1 MSSIFNSYQLLLQKL
16 VPWMAALLV
25 AIALILPNGT
35 QPVALLLFLLTL
47 PVIFTR
53 SSEHANVSGLWILM
67 LLAPLITS
75 IPLFVGSGTGE
86 ALAAGAR
93 YFVAA
98 LVLLGLSR
106 IRLDP
111 LLLLRAASAAGI
123 LAVLFNMNQ
132 LSEMRVNWGVGYLD
146 SGYVSVLL
154 VCLSLAQFH
163 LDRGRFWWR
172 LFAVIGIACLIFAV
186 LKTGTRGAWPAMIGI
201 LLMQFMLSGFSR
213 GRKILIAL
221 AGMVALAIAVVA
233 VPTVKNRIDL
243 TIYEAQSY
251 YQENNRNSSVGFRLD
266 LWHIALEEFIESP
279 IWGVSFQR
287 RSEIMDSYIKRHPDS
302 AAVGNDGRS
311 SAHNEILNA
320 LSKRGLL
327 GVLAVLLLY
336 LVPIRFFIRH
346 IRLGDSET
354 VNQLALAGTG
364 IAISMIICGITEAP
378 LMNVR
383 VGTTYGFFM
392 IFLYHI
398 ITGLTF
404 SGREKV
410 LLNKRQKSQPN

>member
-1 MSSIFNSYQLLLQKL
+1 MGSIFNSYQLLLQKL

-25 AIALILPNGT
+25 AIALILPSGS

-47 PVIFTR
+47 PVIFKR
-53 SSEHANVSGLWILM
+53 PSEHANVSGLWILM
-67 LLAPLITS
+67 LLAPLLTS
-75 IPLFVGSGTGE
+75 IPLFVSSGTGE

-123 LAVLFNMNQ
+123 LAVLFNLNQ
-132 LSEMRVNWGVGYLD
+132 LNEMRVNWGVGYLD
-146 SGYVSVLL
+146 SGYISVLL
-154 VCLSLAQFH
+154 VCLSLAQLH

-172 LFAVIGIACLIFAV
+172 LIAMIGIACLIFAA

-201 LLMQFMLSGFSR
+201 LLMQFMLSAFSR
-213 GRKILIAL
+213 ARKILIAL
-221 AGMVALAIAVVA
+221 AGVVALAIAVVA

-392 IFLYHI
+392 IFLYHL
-398 ITGLTF
+398 ITGLT
-404 SGREKV
+404 SPGREKV
-410 LLNKRQKSQPN
+410 LLNKRHKSQPN